1 MLPDSLLP
9 TSYSRSNTL
18 RILITGSKGMLGQ
31 DLAAHLAARHEVLPL
46 GRSDADITDSRAVAQ
61 AIASRRPDV
70 VIHAAAFTAV
80 DDCEQKPELASQVN
94 GEGTRNV
101 ALACGQI
108 GARMLYV
115 STDYVFDG
123 QKDSPY
129 VETDR
134 PNPINAYGKSK
145 LQGENYV
152 RVLQDSWIVRVSSLF
167 GPLGKNFV
175 RTILGRALEGQ
186 NLRVVDD
193 QVGAPTY
200 TVDASE
206 KIGLILERGAPGIY
220 HVTNQGYCS
229 WFEFAAEILAQAG
242 LEGSPLSPI
251 SSLAL
256 GKPAARPKNSR
267 LANTRLAS
275 GMGLLPPWQDALRR
289 YLLRESHA

>member
-1 MLPDSLLP
+1 
-9 TSYSRSNTL
+9 
-18 RILITGSKGMLGQ
+18 MLGQ

-152 RVLQDSWIVRVSSLF
+152 RVLQDSWIVRVSWLF

-175 RTILGRALEGQ
+175 RTILGRAREGQ

>member
-1 MLPDSLLP
+1 M
-9 TSYSRSNTL
+9 

-31 DLAAHLAARHEVLPL
+31 DLALHLAARHEALPL

-61 AIASRRPDV
+61 AIASRSPDV

-80 DDCEQKPELASQVN
+80 DDCEQEPELALQVN
-94 GEGTRNV
+94 GGGTRNV
-101 ALACGQI
+101 ALACEQI

-129 VETDR
+129 VETDD
-134 PNPINAYGKSK
+134 PNPINTYGKSK

-152 RVLQDSWIVRVSSLF
+152 RVLQDSWIVRVSWLF

-175 RTILGRALEGQ
+175 RTILGRAREGQ
-186 NLRVVDD
+186 NLRIVDD

-200 TVDASE
+200 TVDAAE
-206 KIGLILERGAPGIY
+206 KIEQIVESGAPGIY

-229 WFEFAAEILAQAG
+229 WFAFAAEILAQAG
-242 LEGSPLSPI
+242 LGGAPLSPI

-256 GKPAARPKNSR
+256 GRPAARPTNSR
-267 LANTRLAS
+267 LANARLAAS
-275 GMGLLPPWQDALRR
+275 AMGLLPPWQDALRR
-289 YLLRESHA
+289 YLLREPPA

>member
-1 MLPDSLLP
+1 M
-9 TSYSRSNTL
+9 N
-18 RILITGSKGMLGQ
+18 GQ
-31 DLAAHLAARHEVLPL
+31 
-46 GRSDADITDSRAVAQ
+46 
-61 AIASRRPDV
+61 
-70 VIHAAAFTAV
+70 
-80 DDCEQKPELASQVN
+80 
-94 GEGTRNV
+94 GTHNV
-101 ALACGQI
+101 ALACREA
-108 GARMLYV
+108 GARLLYV

-129 VETDR
+129 VETDD
-134 PNPINAYGKSK
+134 PNPINTYGKSK

-152 RVLQDSWIVRVSSLF
+152 RVLQDSWIVRVSWLF

-175 RTILGRALEGQ
+175 RTILGRAREGQ

-200 TVDASE
+200 TLDAAE
-206 KIGLILERGAPGIY
+206 KIGQIIERGAPGIY

-242 LEGSPLSPI
+242 LGGAPLSPI

-256 GKPAARPKNSR
+256 GRPAARPKNSR
-267 LANTRLAS
+267 LADTRLAAS
-275 GMGLLPPWQDALRR
+275 GMGPLPPWQDALRR